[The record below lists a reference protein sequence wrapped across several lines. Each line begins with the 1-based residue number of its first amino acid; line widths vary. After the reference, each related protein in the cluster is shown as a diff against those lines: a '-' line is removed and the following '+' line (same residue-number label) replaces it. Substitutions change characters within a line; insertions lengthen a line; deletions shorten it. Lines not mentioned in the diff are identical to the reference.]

1 MKLQFKGG
9 CQEVGRSALFLD
21 EKILIDYGM
30 KPGESPLYPLNGMR
44 PKSVLVSHGHLDHCG
59 AVPNLMDLDPEIYM
73 TPPTADFAQMLAKD
87 TLKIAQANGVY
98 APYNSEDL
106 HKFVQ
111 RTTAVDTGVE
121 FTTQGYKVEFYDAGH
136 IPGAASIR
144 VESKS
149 GESLFYTGDIST
161 SNTRLVSG
169 AGDFPSA
176 DTLVIESTYF
186 GEEHPA
192 RKEVES
198 AFMDSLH
205 ETLDIGGTVIIPAFA
220 IGRTQEILMLLDAH
234 GIHPYVD
241 GMGSLAYKL
250 MMHHPDYLRNHTHL
264 KKAYKNASI
273 VRGRKRES
281 VPLDSSVIITTAG
294 MLNGGPVLHYINKLY
309 NDPKSKI
316 MLSGYQ
322 VEGTNGRMAAET
334 GIIDNDGIIQQLRPK
349 VEQYD
354 FSAHCGDRELKGIVK
369 EFCDMG
375 TKNVFVMHGDNTEMF
390 AEWITQEIGVKAHAP
405 ANGDEFIL

>member
-1 MKLQFKGG
+1 MKIQFKGG
-9 CQEVGRSALFLD
+9 CREVGRSAVFLD

-30 KPGESPLYPLNGMR
+30 KPGESPLYPLNGMH
-44 PKSVLVSHGHLDHCG
+44 PKTVLVSHGHLDHCG

-73 TPPTADFAQMLAKD
+73 TPPTADFANMLAKD

-106 HKFVQ
+106 RKFVQ
-111 RTTAVDTGVE
+111 RTTKIDTGVQ
-121 FTTQGYKVEFYDAGH
+121 FTTQGYNVEFYDAGH
-136 IPGAASIR
+136 IPGAASIHI
-144 VESKS
+144 ESKN

-161 SNTRLVSG
+161 TNTRLVSG
-169 AGDFPSA
+169 AGDFPTA
-176 DTLVIESTYF
+176 DSLVIESTYF

-220 IGRTQEILMLLDAH
+220 IGRTQEILMLLDSH

-241 GMGSLAYKL
+241 GMGTMAYKL
-250 MMHHPDYLRNHTHL
+250 MMHHTDYLRNHTHL
-264 KKAYKNASI
+264 KKAYKNAVI
-273 VRGRKRES
+273 VKGRKRDS
-281 VPLDSSVIITTAG
+281 IPLDSSIIITTAG
-294 MLNGGPVLHYINKLY
+294 MLNGGPVLHYIDKLY

-322 VEGTNGRMAAET
+322 VEGTNGKMAIDK
-334 GIIDNDGIIQQLRPK
+334 GIIDNDGIIRNLHIK

-354 FSAHCGDRELKGIVK
+354 FSAHCGDKELKDIVK
-369 EFCDMG
+369 EFCDTG
-375 TKNVFVMHGDNTEMF
+375 TEKVFVMHGDNTEMF
-390 AEWITQEIGVKAHAP
+390 AEWVLQEIGVEAHAP
-405 ANGDEFIL
+405 VNGDEFLL